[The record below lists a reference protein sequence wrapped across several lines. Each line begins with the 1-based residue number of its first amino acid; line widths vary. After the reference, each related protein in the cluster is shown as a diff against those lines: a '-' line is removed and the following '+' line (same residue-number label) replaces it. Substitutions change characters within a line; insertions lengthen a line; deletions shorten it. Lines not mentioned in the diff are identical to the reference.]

1 MKTRNLLLTSILTV
15 TVLGLFGAVL
25 SSSLL
30 PGTASAGALIAGHMG
45 GGHAAGGHGGHWR
58 HGCGSTDERVVEL
71 ASTWV
76 SLSLDLTDDQEA
88 HLQPVLAVLR
98 SWHDDATVLCEPERL
113 ATAPEAL
120 REAGALLDAT
130 RTSLEALLPVFDV
143 FYGSLTA
150 EQQARLNEWLSGH
163 HGHRS

>member
-1 MKTRNLLLTSILTV
+1 MRTRNLLLTSILTI
-15 TVLGLFGAVL
+15 TVIGLFGAVL

-30 PGTASAGALIAGHMG
+30 PGTASAGALMAGHLG
-45 GGHAAGGHGGHWR
+45 GSHSSGGHAGHWR
-58 HGCGSTDERVVEL
+58 HSCGSTDERMIEL

-88 HLQPVLAVLR
+88 HLQPVLSVLR
-98 SWHDDATVLCEPERL
+98 NWHDSATVLCEPDRL
-113 ATAPEAL
+113 ATAPLAL

-130 RTSLEALLPVFDV
+130 RTSLDELLPVFDT

-150 EQQARLNEWLSGH
+150 EQQARLNEWIGH